1 MLDKVIFYFFA
12 GIAVGSAAL
21 MVTRRNAVHSAIF
34 LITTLLATAGIFL
47 QLRAEFIFIV
57 QIILYVGGI
66 MVLFIFV
73 IMLVNLDVALH
84 QIKFARQKWV
94 ALIVTLALT
103 AQTGLLFWTTGKMPG
118 QGFPRL
124 TALPANQLPPNAEA
138 VAKSLF
144 SLYLLPFEI
153 ASVLLLVAMIG
164 GRDGKEE
171 DLRSNAS
178 DWTLFISEHGA
189 VPFGRDR
196 RDHAAKRYRCADV
209 HRADS
214 ERGEHQPGGIFA
226 IVRRRGGPGLRAFHY
241 CGCGG
246 GGCGGIGNHHRVFP
260 EPRNGFGG
268 RNGFV
273 EVVGRRATI

>member
-34 LITTLLATAGIFL
+34 LIATLLATAGIFL

-103 AQTGLLFWTTGKMPG
+103 AQIGLLFWTTGKMPG

-124 TALPANQLPPNAEA
+124 TALPANQLPPNAEE

-144 SLYLLPFEI
+144 SSYLLPFEI

-164 GRDGKEE
+164 
-171 DLRSNAS
+171 
-178 DWTLFISEHGA
+178 A
-189 VPFGRDR
+189 VVM
-196 RDHAAKRYRCADV
+196 AKKR
-209 HRADS
+209 
-214 ERGEHQPGGIFA
+214 
-226 IVRRRGGPGLRAFHY
+226 
-241 CGCGG
+241 
-246 GGCGGIGNHHRVFP
+246 
-260 EPRNGFGG
+260 
-268 RNGFV
+268 
-273 EVVGRRATI
+273 T

>member
-12 GIAVGSAAL
+12 AIAVGSAAL

-94 ALIVTLALT
+94 ALVVVLALA
-103 AQTGLLFWTTGKMPG
+103 AQVGVMFWTTGKLPG
-118 QGFPRL
+118 QGFPVLAAAPADR
-124 TALPANQLPPNAEA
+124 LPAGNAEA
-138 VAKSLF
+138 LAKSLF
-144 SLYLLPFEI
+144 GTYLLPFEI

-164 GRDGKEE
+164 
-171 DLRSNAS
+171 
-178 DWTLFISEHGA
+178 A
-189 VPFGRDR
+189 VVM
-196 RDHAAKRYRCADV
+196 AKK
-209 HRADS
+209 RA
-214 ERGEHQPGGIFA
+214 
-226 IVRRRGGPGLRAFHY
+226 
-241 CGCGG
+241 
-246 GGCGGIGNHHRVFP
+246 
-260 EPRNGFGG
+260 
-268 RNGFV
+268 
-273 EVVGRRATI
+273 

>member
-1 MLDKVIFYFFA
+1 MLDKVIFYVFA

-34 LITTLLATAGIFL
+34 LIATLLATAGIFL

-103 AQTGLLFWTTGKMPG
+103 AQIGLLFWTTGKMPG
-118 QGFPRL
+118 QGFPIL
-124 TALPANQLPPNAEA
+124 TAAPPDRLPPNAEA

-144 SLYLLPFEI
+144 SSYLLPFEI

-164 GRDGKEE
+164 
-171 DLRSNAS
+171 
-178 DWTLFISEHGA
+178 A
-189 VPFGRDR
+189 VVM
-196 RDHAAKRYRCADV
+196 AKKR
-209 HRADS
+209 
-214 ERGEHQPGGIFA
+214 
-226 IVRRRGGPGLRAFHY
+226 
-241 CGCGG
+241 
-246 GGCGGIGNHHRVFP
+246 
-260 EPRNGFGG
+260 
-268 RNGFV
+268 
-273 EVVGRRATI
+273 T

>member
-12 GIAVGSAAL
+12 GIAVTGAAL

-94 ALIVTLALT
+94 ALIVTLALS
-103 AQTGLLFWTTGKMPG
+103 AQFGVMFWATGKMPG
-118 QGFPRL
+118 QGFPIL
-124 TALPANQLPPNAEA
+124 TAASANRLPPNAEA

-144 SLYLLPFEI
+144 SSYLLPFEI

-164 GRDGKEE
+164 
-171 DLRSNAS
+171 
-178 DWTLFISEHGA
+178 A
-189 VPFGRDR
+189 VVM
-196 RDHAAKRYRCADV
+196 AKK
-209 HRADS
+209 
-214 ERGEHQPGGIFA
+214 GE
-226 IVRRRGGPGLRAFHY
+226 
-241 CGCGG
+241 
-246 GGCGGIGNHHRVFP
+246 
-260 EPRNGFGG
+260 
-268 RNGFV
+268 
-273 EVVGRRATI
+273 

>member
-34 LITTLLATAGIFL
+34 LIATLLATAGIFL

-94 ALIVTLALT
+94 ALIVTLALI
-103 AQTGLLFWTTGKMPG
+103 AQIGLLFWTTGKMPG
-118 QGFPRL
+118 QGFPIL
-124 TALPANQLPPNAEA
+124 TAVPVNRLPPNVEA

-144 SLYLLPFEI
+144 SSYLLPFEI

-164 GRDGKEE
+164 
-171 DLRSNAS
+171 
-178 DWTLFISEHGA
+178 A
-189 VPFGRDR
+189 VVM
-196 RDHAAKRYRCADV
+196 AKKR
-209 HRADS
+209 
-214 ERGEHQPGGIFA
+214 
-226 IVRRRGGPGLRAFHY
+226 
-241 CGCGG
+241 
-246 GGCGGIGNHHRVFP
+246 
-260 EPRNGFGG
+260 
-268 RNGFV
+268 
-273 EVVGRRATI
+273 T

>member
-12 GIAVGSAAL
+12 GIAVASAAL

-34 LITTLLATAGIFL
+34 LIATLLATAGIFL

-94 ALIVTLALT
+94 ALVVTLALT
-103 AQTGLLFWTTGKMPG
+103 AEVGVLFWTTGKMPG
-118 QGFPRL
+118 QGFPIL
-124 TALPANQLPPNAEA
+124 TAAPANRLPPNAEA

-144 SLYLLPFEI
+144 NSYLLPFEI

-164 GRDGKEE
+164 AVVMAKK
-171 DLRSNAS
+171 RS
-178 DWTLFISEHGA
+178 
-189 VPFGRDR
+189 
-196 RDHAAKRYRCADV
+196 
-209 HRADS
+209 
-214 ERGEHQPGGIFA
+214 
-226 IVRRRGGPGLRAFHY
+226 
-241 CGCGG
+241 
-246 GGCGGIGNHHRVFP
+246 
-260 EPRNGFGG
+260 
-268 RNGFV
+268 
-273 EVVGRRATI
+273 